1 MDLRPY
7 QVNLISSVHKSWEN
21 WDRVIAVAPTGSGK
35 AVMMACIARDRME
48 HGPVLILAHRQELI
62 DQAIDKMEK
71 ATGVFATKEMSEN
84 RATGDERM
92 VVASMQTLIR
102 RDVFG
107 PGHFKT
113 VIVDECHHLVSESY
127 LNLMGRYADA
137 KVLGVT
143 ATPDRSDKKELGSY
157 FQSVAYEI
165 GLLDLIA
172 QGYLSK
178 IVVNRIP
185 VRVDISSVNKR
196 AGEYASEDLDS
207 AISPWLTKIL
217 AHIPRDRKVLVFLP
231 LIATSKLFTD
241 LAKAVGFD
249 AEHIDGDSR
258 DRSDILARF
267 AAKKVGILSNSM
279 LLIEGYDCP
288 SIDCVLVLRP
298 TMSRPLYS
306 QMIGRGTRI
315 YPGKENLLV
324 LDPLWLT
331 GKHSLVKPTSL
342 VTDSPEIAKIAEE
355 MLDQGE
361 MLDVERVVDS
371 AKEQREQSLINKLKE
386 QADKAVG
393 KKLNAID
400 PLEFAVSLHDARLA
414 EYEPVME
421 WERLPPSPKQVQMI
435 ERFGL
440 AGDKVTCKGHASAI
454 INRIMDRQKLK
465 LASPKQLKWLI
476 KLGHPK
482 PYTES
487 FAGASEFLDK
497 QFGGNKQT
505 K

>member
-7 QVNLISSVHKSWEN
+7 QVNLIRSVHESWVDF
-21 WDRVIAVAPTGSGK
+21 DRVIAVAPTGSGK
-35 AVMMACIARDRME
+35 AVMMACIARDRLE

-71 ATGVFATKEMSEN
+71 ATGVRAVKEMAES
-84 RATGDERM
+84 RATGTERM
-92 VVASMQTLIR
+92 VVASMQTLSR

-127 LNLMGRYADA
+127 LNLMGRFSGA

-185 VRVDISSVNKR
+185 IRVDLSSVNKR

-207 AISPWLTKIL
+207 AISPWLAKIV

-231 LIATSKLFTD
+231 LIATSKLFTEIA
-241 LAKAVGFD
+241 LVAGFD
-249 AEHIDGDSR
+249 AEHVDGNSP
-258 DRSDILARF
+258 DRAEILQRF
-267 AAKKVGILSNSM
+267 AEKKVGILSNSM
-279 LLIEGYDCP
+279 LLTEGYDCP

-324 LDPLWLT
+324 LDALWLT
-331 GKHSLVKPTSL
+331 GKHSLVRPTSL
-342 VTDSPEIAKIAEE
+342 VTDSPEIAQIAEE
-355 MLDQGE
+355 MLDQGD
-361 MLDVERVVDS
+361 LWDVEQVVES
-371 AKEQREQSLINKLKE
+371 AKEKREQSLIKQLKE
-386 QADKAVG
+386 QADKALG

-414 EYEPVME
+414 EYAPVME

-440 AGDKVTCKGHASAI
+440 AADRVTCKGHASAI

-487 FAGASEFLDK
+487 FKGASEFLDK
-497 QFGGNKQT
+497 HFNRSK